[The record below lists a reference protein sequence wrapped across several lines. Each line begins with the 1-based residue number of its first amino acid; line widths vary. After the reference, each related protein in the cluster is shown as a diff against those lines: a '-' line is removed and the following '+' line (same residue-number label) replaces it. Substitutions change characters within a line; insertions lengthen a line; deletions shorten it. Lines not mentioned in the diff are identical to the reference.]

1 MYNLKCFPY
10 NLYQNDH
17 LTELGTERYTVETH
31 IWCGKKTVGKNWN
44 TTSPPWYEKHTA
56 ISFFTKYFSYISGY
70 ISDIYLIQI

>member
-31 IWCGKKTVGKNWN
+31 IWCGKKTVGKKLEHNIP
-44 TTSPPWYEKHTA
+44 S
-56 ISFFTKYFSYISGY
+56 
-70 ISDIYLIQI
+70 LV